1 MRELLRDLADWWR
14 AFAFGLVAAAA
25 VADVAVFV
33 YDEGRASALREYIA
47 ETMLPPTERDD
58 S

>member
-1 MRELLRDLADWWR
+1 MRELLSGLADWWR
-14 AFAFGLVAAAA
+14 TLAMGLVAAAA

-47 ETMLPPTERDD
+47 ETMLPPTEEDA